1 MGGVFPFLAF
11 LCVVPQKYTNDY
23 LRGDCI
29 SYREGFRLGWILFL
43 SLLNLGITLKRTL
56 KKKER
61 RRSLHIFIT
70 RKKEQRCNERVIRG
84 RHNNNSSDVV
94 VAFCTIEENY
104 MNNFGSRS
112 ELKEHQPLYPT
123 IHKPPVMN

>member
-29 SYREGFRLGWILFL
+29 SYREGFRLGWILFP

-56 KKKER
+56 KKER

-70 RKKEQRCNERVIRG
+70 RKKEQRCNEAVIRG
-84 RHNNNSSDVV
+84 RHNNNNSDVV

-104 MNNFGSRS
+104 MNKFGSRS